1 MQSGSAARKVDG
13 IFDPESLRTDPAA
26 MSLHDLVSSFSNL
39 SILVLGDVML
49 DRFIWGS
56 VDRISPE
63 APVPVV
69 QVEKENFYPG
79 GAANV
84 ARNLA
89 PFGNDIFACGL
100 IGMDANGDTLQ
111 QALSDAGIICTRMVR
126 DPEFETICKTRVI
139 ARHQQVVRI
148 DREKLRVLTVEQ
160 VEGILENI
168 RSMTNQIDAI
178 ILEDYAKGFLNA
190 QLVEGVTRIACE
202 AGLVITVDPN
212 PRNPLPYHDVT
223 AVKPNRREAFAMAGI
238 SDSPYPHP
246 HPLDDKNLIEAGHRL
261 RGIWDTPNVLVTLG
275 EQGMLLF
282 SHDEDPH
289 HIPTRAKEVFDIS
302 GAGDTAIAL
311 FTLALAAG
319 HDAVLAAEIANH
331 ASSSVVG
338 KLGTAI
344 VTPEDFR

>member
-1 MQSGSAARKVDG
+1 
-13 IFDPESLRTDPAA
+13 
-26 MSLHDLVSSFSNL
+26 MSLHELINGFSKLN
-39 SILVLGDVML
+39 ILVLGDVML
-49 DRFIWGS
+49 DRFIWGN

-89 PFGNDIFACGL
+89 PFAKDVFACGL

-111 QALSDAGIICTRMVR
+111 QTLSDSGIICTRMVR
-126 DPEFETICKTRVI
+126 DAEFDTICKTRVI
-139 ARHQQVVRI
+139 AQHQQVVRI
-148 DREKLRVLTVEQ
+148 DRERRRSLTSEQ
-160 VEGILENI
+160 IEGILENI
-168 RSMTNQIDAI
+168 RSMTGQIDAI
-178 ILEDYAKGFLNA
+178 ILEDYAKGFLDA
-190 QLVEGVTRIACE
+190 RLVEGVTRIASE

-212 PRNPLPYHDVT
+212 PRNPLPYHGVT
-223 AVKPNRREAFAMAGI
+223 AVKPNRREAFEIAGMV
-238 SDSPYPHP
+238 DSPHPHP
-246 HPLDDKNLIEAGHRL
+246 HPLADENLIEAGRKL
-261 RGIWDTPNVLVTLG
+261 QGIWDSPNVLVTLG

-282 SHDEDPH
+282 SHDEEPH
-289 HIPTRAKEVFDIS
+289 HIPTRAKEVFDVS

-319 HDAVLAAEIANH
+319 HAPTLAAEIANH
-331 ASSSVVG
+331 ASSCVVG

-344 VTPEDFR
+344 VTPEDFA